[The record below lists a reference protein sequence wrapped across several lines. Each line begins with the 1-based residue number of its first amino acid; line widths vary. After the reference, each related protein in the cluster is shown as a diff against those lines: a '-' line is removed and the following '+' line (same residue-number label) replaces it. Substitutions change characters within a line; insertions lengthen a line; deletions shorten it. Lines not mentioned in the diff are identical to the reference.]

1 MVNISS
7 PDIAIYLRTIYD
19 CGVDR
24 VMVNLAQGFID
35 QGLKVDLLLNSMGG
49 KLLGQFPREVRVINL
64 KAPRL
69 LSGLPKVIQYL
80 RQARPTVLLS
90 SGHYVNEIALW
101 SKALSGTSTKVI
113 VSEHNVLSMNAK
125 LSPHERWSP
134 LLAKLFYGWADNI
147 VTVSHGVAQ
156 DLRQITYL
164 SPSKVRVI
172 YNPIVTPRLS
182 EEAQIAPNHPWFKPG
197 EPPVLLGIGRLEPQ
211 KDFSTLLRAFAK
223 VRQSRSA
230 RLMILGKGREQKK
243 LETLVQELNL
253 ENDVALVGFIEN
265 PYPYIAKAS
274 AFILSSAWEGLP
286 TVLIEAMALGTPV
299 ISTNCESG
307 PEEIL
312 AQGKYGAL
320 VPVGDSEAISNAI
333 LQVLAGHTVGVENS
347 WLEQFSLDYATQK
360 YLELFGI
367 KVPESKLSF

>member
-1 MVNISS
+1 MVNVPP

-24 VMVNLAQGFID
+24 VMANLAQGFID
-35 QGLKVDLLLNSMGG
+35 QGLRVDLLLNSMGG
-49 KLLGQFPREVRVINL
+49 KLLGQFPGEVRIINL

-113 VSEHNVLSMNAK
+113 VSEHNVLSTNAR

-147 VTVSHGVAQ
+147 VTVSQGVAQ
-156 DLRQITYL
+156 DLRQITRL
-164 SPSKVRVI
+164 SPSQVQVI
-172 YNPIVTPRLS
+172 YNPIVTLRLA
-182 EEAQIAPNHPWFKPG
+182 EEAQTLPNHPWFKPG
-197 EPPVLLGIGRLEPQ
+197 EPPVVLGIGRLEPQ
-211 KDFSTLLRAFAK
+211 KDFPTLLRAFAK
-223 VRQSRSA
+223 VRQSQSA
-230 RLMILGKGREQKK
+230 RLMILGQGRERRK
-243 LETLVQELNL
+243 LETLIQDLDL
-253 ENDVALVGFIEN
+253 KDDVTLMGFVEN
-265 PYPYIAKAS
+265 PYAYMARAS
-274 AFILSSAWEGLP
+274 AFVLSSAWEGLP

-312 AQGKYGAL
+312 AGGEYGVL
-320 VPVGDSEAISNAI
+320 VPVGDSDTIAAALLNTLSGNTIS
-333 LQVLAGHTVGVENS
+333 VEPK
-347 WLEQFSLDYATQK
+347 WLDQFTLDHATQR
-360 YLELFGI
+360 YLEIFGI
-367 KVPESKLSF
+367 ATAS